1 MDFGSYPVA
10 VPLAF
15 NAQRSWGDGQNW
27 MMRMT
32 PPSKGILGLGIA
44 LALMACNASASEPVR
59 ICLAAGSEADGMT
72 AMIHHADD
80 SSVRVDSP
88 YSDNPNSRI
97 TRWSEA
103 GYFARFWAAA
113 EQPLAAM
120 DGMTPDSCDDDWR
133 DILVVTFA
141 DGTAI
146 RQEASCPRNPIHLLR
161 NDLAMN
167 LPSFVENASRDE
179 VEGAVD
185 GVFAPCAQ
193 DW

>member
-1 MDFGSYPVA
+1 MPPLSKTPLFLGVA
-10 VPLAF
+10 
-15 NAQRSWGDGQNW
+15 
-27 MMRMT
+27 M
-32 PPSKGILGLGIA
+32 
-44 LALMACNASASEPVR
+44 ALMVGSANASDPVR
-59 ICLAAGSEADGMT
+59 ICLAAGSEAEGMT

-97 TRWSEA
+97 TRWTEA
-103 GYFARFWAAA
+103 DYFSRFWAAV
-113 EQPLAAM
+113 EQPLADM
-120 DGMTPDSCDDDWR
+120 DGMAPDSCDDGWR

-141 DGTAI
+141 DGTVI
-146 RQEASCPRNPIHLLR
+146 RQEASCLRNPIHLLR

-179 VEGAVD
+179 VEGAID
-185 GVFAPCAQ
+185 GVYAPCAQ

>member
-1 MDFGSYPVA
+1 MDFGSFPVGT
-10 VPLAF
+10 PLAF
-15 NAQRSWGDGQNW
+15 YVQRSWGDGQNW

-32 PPSKGILGLGIA
+32 TPSKATLGLGFA
-44 LALMACNASASEPVR
+44 LALMACNASASEPVS

-88 YSDNPNSRI
+88 YSDDPNSRI
-97 TRWSEA
+97 TRWTEA
-103 GYFARFWAAA
+103 DYFARFWAAV
-113 EQPLAAM
+113 ESPLAAM
-120 DGMTPDSCDDDWR
+120 DGMAPDSCDDGWR

-141 DGTAI
+141 DGTEI

-185 GVFAPCAQ
+185 GVYAPCAQ

>member
-1 MDFGSYPVA
+1 
-10 VPLAF
+10 
-15 NAQRSWGDGQNW
+15 
-27 MMRMT
+27 MT
-32 PPSKGILGLGIA
+32 PLSKTPLFLGVA
-44 LALMACNASASEPVR
+44 MALMVGSANASEPVR

-88 YSDNPNSRI
+88 YSDDPNSRI
-97 TRWSEA
+97 TRWSEE
-103 GYFARFWAAA
+103 GYFASFWTAI
-113 EQPLAAM
+113 EPPLVDM
-120 DGMTPDSCDDDWR
+120 DDMAPDSCDDGWR

-146 RQEASCPRNPIHLLR
+146 RHEASCPRNPIHLLR

-167 LPSFVENASRDE
+167 LPSFVENASRVE
-179 VEGAVD
+179 VEGAAD
-185 GVFAPCAQ
+185 GVYAPCSQ